1 MTRDDFESVLP
12 IDTYLHHKKA
22 ELSRLDFDDPAF
34 DQVTQEIVECYREI
48 ARGEAYVVRF

>member
-1 MTRDDFESVLP
+1 MTRNEFDLVVP

-34 DQVTQEIVECYREI
+34 DQVSQEIVECYREI